1 MTREYRF
8 SAFVVVAMIAVGS
21 VLTGCASQRPVR
33 RISPNHFVA
42 ARRIANPPA
51 PVKIIEV
58 PQALP
63 LPGQLKFTPDLLP
76 PPPRET
82 RDPRRAVREADA
94 AALVEPS
101 RSAFVNAMQV
111 WPYTPGALYQVYTSP
126 ERVTDIALQKGEQL
140 ISVSAGDTV
149 RWVIGD
155 TTSGEGADRRVHILV
170 KPIESGLH
178 TNLVIDTSRRTYHLE
193 LTSTPDTW
201 MASVSWQYPLEQLM
215 ALRARNVV
223 AERAAPIAARI
234 AVSRLRFGYVIS
246 GDHPSWRP
254 VRAFDDGRRVFIEF
268 PSGIGAGEMPPLF
281 ILGPKGQSE
290 LVNYQVRPPY
300 YIVDRLFTAAELR
313 LGEAPQQIVRI
324 TRTSARSGARGRE
337 AGRG

>member
-1 MTREYRF
+1 MTAENRLP
-8 SAFVVVAMIAVGS
+8 ALLLVALITASS
-21 VLTGCASQRPVR
+21 VLGGCASQRPVPS
-33 RISPNHFVA
+33 ISLDHFVA

-63 LPGQLKFTPDLLP
+63 LPGQLKLTPDLLP
-76 PPPRET
+76 PASKKIQ
-82 RDPRRAVREADA
+82 DPRSQVREANA
-94 AALVEPS
+94 AALIQPS
-101 RSAFVNAMQV
+101 RAAFVNAMQV
-111 WPYTPGALYQVYTSP
+111 WPYTAGALYQVYTSP
-126 ERVTDIALQKGEQL
+126 ERVTDIALEKGEAL

-155 TTSGEGADRRVHILV
+155 TTSGEGADRSVHILV

-201 MASVSWQYPLEQLM
+201 MASVSWDYPLDQLV
-215 ALRARNVV
+215 ALRAINEV
-223 AERAAPIAARI
+223 AEHAEPFAAGIDVA
-234 AVSRLRFGYVIS
+234 RLRFRYAIS

-254 VRAFDDGRRVFIEF
+254 VRAFDDGRRVYIEF
-268 PSGIGAGEMPPLF
+268 PSGIAEGEMPPLF

-300 YIVDRLFTAAELR
+300 YIVDRLFAAAELR
-313 LGEAPQQIVRI
+313 LGAAPQQIVRI
-324 TRTSARSGARGRE
+324 TRTDLRPSA
-337 AGRG
+337 AGQGGGT

>member
-1 MTREYRF
+1 MTAENRLPA
-8 SAFVVVAMIAVGS
+8 SLLVALMIAS
-21 VLTGCASQRPVR
+21 SALASCASPRPPPS
-33 RISPNHFVA
+33 ISLDHFVA

-63 LPGQLKFTPDLLP
+63 LPGQLKLTPDLLP
-76 PPPRET
+76 PAPKET
-82 RDPRRAVREADA
+82 EDPRSQVRAANA
-94 AALVEPS
+94 AALIQPS
-101 RSAFVNAMQV
+101 RAAFVNAMQV
-111 WPYTPGALYQVYTSP
+111 WPYTAGALYQLYSSP
-126 ERVTDIALQKGEQL
+126 ERVTDIALEKGEQL

-155 TTSGEGADRRVHILV
+155 TTSGEGADRSVHILV

-201 MASVSWQYPLEQLM
+201 MASVSWDYPLDQLI
-215 ALRARNVV
+215 ALRSTNEV
-223 AERAAPIAARI
+223 AEEAQPVAAGIDVA
-234 AVSRLRFGYVIS
+234 RLRFRYAIS

-254 VRAFDDGRRVFIEF
+254 VRAFDDGRRVYIEF
-268 PSGIGAGEMPPLF
+268 PSGIAEGEMPPLF
-281 ILGPKGQSE
+281 ILGPNGQSE

-300 YIVDRLFTAAELR
+300 YIVDRLFAAAELR
-313 LGEAPQQIVRI
+313 LGAAPQQIVRI
-324 TRTSARSGARGRE
+324 TRTDLRPSA
-337 AGRG
+337 AGQGGGT